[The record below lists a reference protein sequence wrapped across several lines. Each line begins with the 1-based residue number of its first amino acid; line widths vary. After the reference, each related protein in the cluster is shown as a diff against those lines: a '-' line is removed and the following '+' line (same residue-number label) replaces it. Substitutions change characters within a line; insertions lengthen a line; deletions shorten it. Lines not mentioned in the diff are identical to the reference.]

1 MCPLEFLKCQ
11 VGKFIEAELHTT
23 SSLRI
28 AHHSVGDKAK
38 MHLDHTPCMGR

>member
-1 MCPLEFLKCQ
+1 MCPLELLKCQ

-28 AHHSVGDKAK
+28 ARHSMRDKAK
-38 MHLDHTPCMGR
+38 MQLYHTPCMGR